1 MISKSLR
8 TFILAAAMMLLPMSV
23 QAQNSHVVELID
35 HNKPEN
41 PFSSDEL
48 RDDYLDIVRN
58 LKPGDQISYDSKVF
72 ELGEYLGGD
81 SATRIF
87 AISDTKA
94 IRIGKSPVHF
104 SKSYAAAYP
113 TLSTAGRSVVNVF
126 LEESRP
132 EYNFLI
138 VERLNHK
145 FSLSDFVARFEPIK
159 YPTGNDRSF
168 TRNPE
173 RIIEAREENQT
184 KVRRGLED
192 FVKNM
197 AIFSTIGD
205 YHNDQVIWDGSRF
218 VLIDW
223 AGHVE
228 KFKNPSD
235 KSDVMAHLDGRS
247 AVTRNEIK
255 HLRSLLVDQRK
266 ALLHLERSCQSLFG
280 P

>member
-1 MISKSLR
+1 MKRNFFPRFTS
-8 TFILAAAMMLLPMSV
+8 FAALLLLPISLL
-23 QAQNSHVVELID
+23 AQNSPVTEMLD

-41 PFSSDEL
+41 PFSSDLL
-48 RDDYLDIVRN
+48 RDDYIKTVNN
-58 LKPGDQISYDSKVF
+58 LRPGDLVSYDAKVF
-72 ELGEYLGGD
+72 QLGEYLGGD

-87 AISDTKA
+87 AISDSKA
-94 IRIGKSPVHF
+94 IRIGKSPIHF

-113 TLSTAGRSVVNVF
+113 TLSSAGRSVVQVF

-132 EYNFLI
+132 DYNFLI

-159 YPTGNDRSF
+159 YATKNSPSF

-173 RIIEAREENQT
+173 RIIAAREEDES
-184 KVRRGLED
+184 KVRQGLED

-197 AIFSTIGD
+197 AMFSSIGD

-228 KFKNPSD
+228 NFKSLND
-235 KSDVMAHLDGRS
+235 KSDVMAHLAGRS
-247 AVTRNEIK
+247 AVTAEDAKR
-255 HLRSLLVDQRK
+255 LRELLTQERK
-266 ALLHLERSCQSLFG
+266 RLRQPGRRCQNLFA

>member
-1 MISKSLR
+1 MNSKFLR
-8 TFILAAAMMLLPMSV
+8 VFILAVATILLPMSI
-23 QAQNSHVVELID
+23 QAQDSRAIELID
-35 HNKPEN
+35 HNKPDDG
-41 PFSSDEL
+41 FSTDEL
-48 RDDYLDIVRN
+48 RDDYLQVVRS
-58 LKPGDQISYDSKVF
+58 LTPGDKISYDSKVF
-72 ELGEYLGGD
+72 QLGEYLGGD

-94 IRIGKSPVHF
+94 IRIGKSPVHL

-113 TLSTAGRSVVNVF
+113 TLSKAGRSVVQVF

-159 YPTGNDRSF
+159 YPTQKDRSF

-173 RIIEAREENQT
+173 RIIAARAEDSM
-184 KVRRGLED
+184 KVRRGLEE
-192 FVKNM
+192 FVRNM
-197 AIFSTIGD
+197 AMFSSIGD
-205 YHNDQVIWDGSRF
+205 YHNDQVIWDGTRF

-223 AGHVE
+223 AGRVE
-228 KFKNPSD
+228 NFEGPND
-235 KSDVMAHLDGRS
+235 RSDVMDHLVGRS
-247 AVTRNEIK
+247 AITADDAKR
-255 HLRSLLVDQRK
+255 LRELLTQERK
-266 ALLHLERSCQSLFG
+266 KLRHPGRRCQNLFA